1 MKIIDPSY
9 EILTDI
15 NELDIIKKIEIS
27 ARTCYKSED
36 KITEDSAAKLVSQ
49 LIKNG
54 HMAMLEFSDIVVKFI
69 HSRGFSHEMV
79 RHRMCSFAQEST
91 RYCLSGNTKLQTKN
105 PHHHITIKNLFENKE
120 NSKNGSWK
128 RINIKFMNEN
138 TNEIEFGKIKNI
150 FHVGKKQTFKIITKL
165 GYWLVCTDD
174 HEIFTKNGYVQL
186 KKLKINDEIAVNGKD
201 AIYRDK
207 KWLFE
212 QHIAQNKTIK
222 QIAEEFNFNYAT
234 IKKWKQ
240 ILKLPQKQ
248 KGYFN
253 IGKVPWNKGIHEND
267 DPRVKKQANALRNFH
282 NDGRT
287 ENISKIKRI
296 KKITASTYRKL
307 VKKECEIC
315 SSTHNLCVHHLD
327 ENRKNN
333 NLDNLLTVC
342 QKCHGQIHAKNIQH
356 VQFDKIINIEI
367 AEIEDVFDIEM
378 MNKFHNFVANGVV
391 VHNCN
396 YSNEKFGNELT
407 FINPYWLTEK
417 WIEEH
422 SMDMPLQH
430 SGKPIMIWQNTME
443 RIEKEYFNLLDCGL
457 QPQAARGILPND
469 LKTEIVVKAN
479 IREWRHIFGLRAAT
493 PAHPDMRRVM
503 IPLLEEFQKRM
514 PILFT
519 DCLLNAK

>member
-1 MKIIDPSY
+1 MKIIEPSY

-15 NELDIIKKIEIS
+15 DENLILKQIELS
-27 ARTCYKSED
+27 GRTCYKSED
-36 KITEDSAAKLVSQ
+36 KITDDATSATKLVSQ

-54 HMAMLEFSDIVVKFI
+54 HGAMLEFADVTVKFI

-91 RYCLSGNTKLQTKN
+91 RY
-105 PHHHITIKNLFENKE
+105 
-120 NSKNGSWK
+120 
-128 RINIKFMNEN
+128 
-138 TNEIEFGKIKNI
+138 
-150 FHVGKKQTFKIITKL
+150 
-165 GYWLVCTDD
+165 
-174 HEIFTKNGYVQL
+174 
-186 KKLKINDEIAVNGKD
+186 
-201 AIYRDK
+201 
-207 KWLFE
+207 
-212 QHIAQNKTIK
+212 
-222 QIAEEFNFNYAT
+222 
-234 IKKWKQ
+234 
-240 ILKLPQKQ
+240 
-248 KGYFN
+248 
-253 IGKVPWNKGIHEND
+253 
-267 DPRVKKQANALRNFH
+267 
-282 NDGRT
+282 
-287 ENISKIKRI
+287 
-296 KKITASTYRKL
+296 
-307 VKKECEIC
+307 
-315 SSTHNLCVHHLD
+315 
-327 ENRKNN
+327 
-333 NLDNLLTVC
+333 
-342 QKCHGQIHAKNIQH
+342 
-356 VQFDKIINIEI
+356 
-367 AEIEDVFDIEM
+367 
-378 MNKFHNFVANGVV
+378 
-391 VHNCN
+391 CN